1 MGCATKGT
9 PATGTWEAESVIQIQ
24 SSLAF
29 TLVETGHWH
38 EAFTKPCVA
47 QLNILLT
54 GTQSPTEHCLVTTS
68 LGRAQKCC
76 REPHSCRLILPGCN
90 ESRVSKDQAT
100 AISPSAPWCLN
111 PLYRAQNFSFSKQ
124 KYCLKWKYPR
134 KKQYNDL
141 KLLLKRNLLTAHF
154 SALQVLCQKMSKD
167 GPEESIWG
175 WSELICIKGLV
186 QCLVPRVD

>member
-100 AISPSAPWCLN
+100 AISPSAP
-111 PLYRAQNFSFSKQ
+111 
-124 KYCLKWKYPR
+124 
-134 KKQYNDL
+134 
-141 KLLLKRNLLTAHF
+141 
-154 SALQVLCQKMSKD
+154 
-167 GPEESIWG
+167 
-175 WSELICIKGLV
+175 
-186 QCLVPRVD
+186 